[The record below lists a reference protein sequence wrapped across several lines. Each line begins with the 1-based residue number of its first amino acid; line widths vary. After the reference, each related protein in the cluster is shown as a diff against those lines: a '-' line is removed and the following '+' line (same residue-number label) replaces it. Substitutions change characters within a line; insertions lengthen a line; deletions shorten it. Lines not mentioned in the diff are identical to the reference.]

1 MRNSMKVVLIAI
13 LFKFCCLDII
23 YCQSVKTNHD
33 IRVHSGE
40 YNSIKET
47 LERPWGKLFYIERIN
62 GRYKMG
68 DTVSHFDK
76 NKNFEALTFDISNNK
91 VLANIGVQGSIKSLT
106 VYRDT
111 YFANCTP
118 TSGLTDGSWPG
129 VWAAKDNSSYGPY
142 SFTLDLNGQTYDL
155 DKVPWDFRTGLLDN
169 IIPVTEFKGP
179 EGQFTI
185 KVVTF
190 APISQD
196 GKERIRGAVY
206 GLYLENRS
214 ENNLA
219 GTINLPKLMQGNR
232 KDLSLMNTGAL
243 SWATLD
249 PYDFDLALGD
259 TENSK
264 IKVKF
269 DLKKGENIWVPAIL
283 YNLGDPALQ
292 EINKMGTLVWLN
304 NTLQY
309 FRSLLGK
316 LETPQDPYL
325 AEFFERQVIASFG
338 AIGMSESGK
347 IAGSNWGSYPAT
359 RQIWMKD
366 FYYSSLPFT
375 ILDKEMAQKLI
386 LWFSEFGV
394 RPKGS
399 ILEGGVN
406 HSVGI
411 SMASLMLAG
420 LYYQNSGD
428 KQFFIQNIQLKKYW
442 EKILS
447 ELISSRKDPDIW
459 LFPSRY
465 ISDGYIL
472 PDYHTGSNVC
482 AWFALKSYSRLL
494 REVYNEP
501 DAGTFFEETAAKVHS
516 AIMEK
521 CTISGPFGNQFIEA
535 TYHDGRPAPMES
547 DGEESDITLMPLYG
561 FLSWDDPVYLNYMK
575 FSVSEYN
582 TIYRPKIYAI
592 SWYDTPSTAPGYM
605 KGVCAGTDK
614 SSLFGEHGSITEIR
628 KVTDADGSIW
638 WWVYGWGER
647 SVTPPYGKV
656 VRGNPGGFGKSGW
669 FSGIYSTV
677 FITRQLGLSYDRAK
691 NTMHFA
697 PIMPSSG
704 FEWNDISLDDSKY
717 SINYKFDSQSVTV
730 NLKNTNPVI
739 LSTEFSL
746 PVLTIRKGFQT
757 YVNGKLFSNF
767 NLKKYLNQDY
777 VSLPIE
783 IPENGE
789 VKIQLL
795 NKGLRPK

>member
-1 MRNSMKVVLIAI
+1 MKMKMKLLFQVTISLILGFENVAGQSA
-13 LFKFCCLDII
+13 DNNN
-23 YCQSVKTNHD
+23 SVK
-33 IRVHSGE
+33 SL
-40 YNSIKET
+40 
-47 LERPWGKLFYIERIN
+47 LEKPWSRLFYIERVN
-62 GRYKMG
+62 GEYKMG
-68 DTVSHFDK
+68 DTVSHFNS
-76 NKNFEALTFDISNNK
+76 NKDFEALTFDISNNK
-91 VLANIGVQGSIKSLT
+91 VLANVSLRGSIKSLT
-106 VYRDT
+106 FYRDS
-111 YFANCTP
+111 YFANCSQVAEVTKR
-118 TSGLTDGSWPG
+118 SWPG

-142 SFTLDLNGQTYDL
+142 NFTLEINGAIHNL
-155 DKVPWDFRTGLLDN
+155 DSVDWDFKTGLLDN
-169 IIPVTEFKGP
+169 IIPITEYKGP
-179 EGQFTI
+179 GGEFVI
-185 KVVTF
+185 KLVIF
-190 APISQD
+190 APVSNDGSQ
-196 GKERIRGAVY
+196 RIRGAIY

-214 ENNLA
+214 GKNIK
-219 GTINLPKLMQGNR
+219 GKVKLPQLMTGNR
-232 KDLSLMNTGAL
+232 KDLSLMNTGAV
-243 SWATLD
+243 SWANLD
-249 PYDFDLALGD
+249 PYDFELALGD
-259 TENSK
+259 SRVNKYEVS
-264 IKVKF
+264 F
-269 DLKKGENIWVPAIL
+269 DLKKGENVWVPAVF
-283 YNLGDPALQ
+283 YNLGETALA
-292 EINKMGTLVWLN
+292 EINQAGSQQCLN
-304 NTLQY
+304 NTLNY
-309 FRSLLGK
+309 FRNMLGRV
-316 LETPQDPYL
+316 ETPGDPYL
-325 AEFFERQVIASFG
+325 AEFFQRQVMASFG
-338 AIGMSESGK
+338 AIAMSPSGK

-359 RQIWMKD
+359 RQIWLKD
-366 FYYSSLPFT
+366 FYYTSLPFT
-375 ILDKEMAQKLI
+375 ILDRELAQKII

-394 RPKGS
+394 RPKGNV
-399 ILEGGVN
+399 LEGGVN

-428 KQFFIQNIQLKKYW
+428 KQFFIQNSQLRNHW
-442 EKILS
+442 EQILS
-447 ELISSRKDPDIW
+447 ELVSSRKDSDIW
-459 LFPSRY
+459 LFPSSY
-465 ISDGYIL
+465 ISDGYII

-482 AWFALKSYSRLL
+482 AWFALKSYSRILK
-494 REVYNEP
+494 EVYNEP
-501 DAGTFFEETAAKVHS
+501 EAADRYDKTASKVHS
-516 AIMEK
+516 AIMER
-521 CTISGPFGNQFIEA
+521 CTINGPFGKQFIEA
-535 TYHDGRPAPMES
+535 TYRDGRPAPMES
-547 DGEESDITLMPLYG
+547 DGEESDLTLMPLYG

-575 FSVSEYN
+575 FSVSEFN
-582 TIYRPKIYAI
+582 TIYRPQIHAI

-614 SSLFGEHGSITEIR
+614 SSLFGEHGYITEIR

-697 PIMPSSG
+697 PVMPSSG

-746 PVLTIRKGFQT
+746 PVLTVRKGFQT

-777 VSLPIE
+777 ISLPIE